1 MLCKLG
7 HQSLVYVDDLFLI
20 GLTFIECA
28 RSIDPTID
36 LLQLLGFT
44 IHPKKS
50 ILTPANTSEVLGYI
64 TNSEQM
70 TLTLTIRIKENI
82 KNSGRSYQVS
92 FTYLGEMASTFE
104 VVPFGRF

>member
-1 MLCKLG
+1 
-7 HQSLVYVDDLFLI
+7 
-20 GLTFIECA
+20 
-28 RSIDPTID
+28 
-36 LLQLLGFT
+36 
-44 IHPKKS
+44 
-50 ILTPANTSEVLGYI
+50 
-64 TNSEQM
+64 M